1 MPGKKHWLSLLLV
14 AFISTALGVA
24 ATADSGT
31 ESEFVSLINS
41 TRAHNGLGALEVDV
55 GLRSHARNH
64 TQAMIDKGDIFHSSS
79 GELSAAAGSGWSQVG
94 ENVGRGQSPSSLHT
108 AFMNSSGHAANI
120 LGDYN
125 YVGVGTDT
133 SSDGSLYVTVVFMK
147 KGETAP
153 PTTEATPTTEAPAP
167 PPPPADSPAQTAPPA
182 DDGGASADP
191 LPTTT
196 APSTTTTTGPPTTT
210 TTMIVPPD
218 KAVIPGQSCIE
229 ASRFAQL
236 CHD

>member
-14 AFISTALGVA
+14 VFASTALGVA

-41 TRAHNGLGALEVDV
+41 TRANNGLGALQVDG

-64 TQAMIDKGDIFHSSS
+64 TQEMIANGEIYHSSS
-79 GELSAAAGSGWSQVG
+79 GELSAAAGSGWSRVG
-94 ENVGRGQSPSSLHT
+94 ENVGRGQSPSSLHR
-108 AFMNSSGHAANI
+108 AFMDSSGHAANI

-153 PTTEATPTTEAPAP
+153 PTTEA
-167 PPPPADSPAQTAPPA
+167 PPPPADSPATTAPPS
-182 DDGGASADP
+182 DEGGEPASPA
-191 LPTTT
+191 PTTT
-196 APSTTTTTGPPTTT
+196 TPSTTTTAPTTT
-210 TTMIVPPD
+210 TTTMVVPPD
-218 KAVIPGQSCIE
+218 RAVVPGQSCIE

>member
-14 AFISTALGVA
+14 VFASTALGVA

-41 TRAHNGLGALEVDV
+41 TRASNGLGSLQVDG
-55 GLRSHARNH
+55 GLQSHARNH
-64 TQAMIDKGDIFHSSS
+64 TQDMIAAGDIYHSSS

-94 ENVGRGQSPSSLHT
+94 ENVGRGQSPSSLHQ
-108 AFMNSSGHAANI
+108 AFMDSSGHAANI

-133 SSDGSLYVTVVFMK
+133 SSDGRLYVTVVFMK
-147 KGETAP
+147 MGETAP
-153 PTTEATPTTEAPAP
+153 PTTEAPAP
-167 PPPPADSPAQTAPPA
+167 PPDSPDTTAPPS
-182 DDGGASADP
+182 DEGGEPATPA
-191 LPTTT
+191 PTTT
-196 APSTTTTTGPPTTT
+196 TPSTTTTSAPSTTT

-218 KAVIPGQSCIE
+218 RPVIPGQSCIE

>member
-14 AFISTALGVA
+14 VFASTALGVA

-41 TRAHNGLGALEVDV
+41 TRANNGLGALQVDG

-64 TQAMIDKGDIFHSSS
+64 TQEMIANGEIYHSSS
-79 GELSAAAGSGWSQVG
+79 GELSAAAGSGWSRVG
-94 ENVGRGQSPSSLHT
+94 ENVGRGQSPSSLHR
-108 AFMNSSGHAANI
+108 AFMDSSGHAANI

-147 KGETAP
+147 EGETAP
-153 PTTEATPTTEAPAP
+153 PTTEA
-167 PPPPADSPAQTAPPA
+167 PPPPADSPATTAPPS
-182 DDGGASADP
+182 DEGGEPASPA
-191 LPTTT
+191 PTTT
-196 APSTTTTTGPPTTT
+196 TPSTTTTAPTTT
-210 TTMIVPPD
+210 TTTMVVPPD
-218 KAVIPGQSCIE
+218 RAVVPGQSCIE

>member
-14 AFISTALGVA
+14 AFISTVLGVA

-41 TRAHNGLGALEVDV
+41 TRANNGLGSLEVDG
-55 GLRSHARNH
+55 GLRAHARNH
-64 TQAMIDKGDIFHSSS
+64 TQAMIDNGGIFHSSS
-79 GELSAAAGSGWSQVG
+79 AELSAAAGSGWTRVG
-94 ENVGRGQSPSSLHT
+94 ENVGSGQAPSSLHT
-108 AFMNSSGHAANI
+108 AFMNSPGHAANI

-125 YVGVGTDT
+125 YVGVGTNT
-133 SSDGSLYVTVVFMK
+133 SADGSLFVTVVFMK

-153 PTTEATPTTEAPAP
+153 PTTAAPPVTEAPAP
-167 PPPPADSPAQTAPPA
+167 PPPPTDSPATTAPPPS
-182 DDGGASADP
+182 DGGEPAAPS
-191 LPTTT
+191 PTTT
-196 APSTTTTTGPPTTT
+196 STTTTTVPATTT
-210 TTMIVPPD
+210 TTMVVPPD

-229 ASRFAQL
+229 ANRFAQL

>member
-14 AFISTALGVA
+14 AFISTALAVA

-41 TRAHNGLGALEVDV
+41 TRANNGLGSLEVDG

-64 TQAMIDKGDIFHSSS
+64 TQAMIDNGEIFHSSS
-79 GELSAAAGSGWSQVG
+79 GELSAAAGSGWSRVG
-94 ENVGRGQSPSSLHT
+94 ENVGRGQAPSSLHQ

-125 YVGVGTDT
+125 YVGVGTGT
-133 SSDGSLYVTVVFMK
+133 SSDGTLYVTVVFMK

-153 PTTEATPTTEAPAP
+153 PTTAAPPATEAPAP
-167 PPPPADSPAQTAPPA
+167 PPPPGDSPATTAPPRS
-182 DDGGASADP
+182 GGEPAAP
-191 LPTTT
+191 APTTT
-196 APSTTTTTGPPTTT
+196 STTTTTTLLPTTT
-210 TTMIVPPD
+210 TTMVVPPD
-218 KAVIPGQSCIE
+218 RAVTPGQSCIE

>member
-14 AFISTALGVA
+14 ALISTALGVA

-41 TRAHNGLGALEVDV
+41 TRANNGLGSLEVDG
-55 GLRSHARNH
+55 GLRTHARNH
-64 TQAMIDKGDIFHSSS
+64 TQAMIDHGDIFHSSS
-79 GELSAAAGSGWSQVG
+79 AELAAAAGTGWSRVG

-108 AFMNSSGHAANI
+108 AFMNSTGHAANI

-125 YVGVGTDT
+125 YVGVGTAN
-133 SSDGSLYVTVVFMK
+133 SADGSLYVTVVFMK

-153 PTTEATPTTEAPAP
+153 PTTEAPPATEAPP
-167 PPPPADSPAQTAPPA
+167 PTDSPATTTPPPSGGGEPAAPA
-182 DDGGASADP
+182 
-191 LPTTT
+191 PTTT
-196 APSTTTTTGPPTTT
+196 STTTTTVPATTT
-210 TTMIVPPD
+210 TTMVVPPD
-218 KAVIPGQSCIE
+218 RAVIPGQSCLE
-229 ASRFAQL
+229 ATRFAQL

>member
-14 AFISTALGVA
+14 AFVSTVLAVA

-41 TRAHNGLGALEVDV
+41 TRANNGLGSLQVDG
-55 GLRSHARNH
+55 GLQSHARNH
-64 TQAMIDKGDIFHSSS
+64 TQAMIDNGGIFHSSS
-79 GELSAAAGSGWSQVG
+79 GELSAAAGSGWSRVG
-94 ENVGRGQSPSSLHT
+94 ENVGKGQSPSSLHQ

-125 YVGVGTDT
+125 YVGVGTGT
-133 SSDGSLYVTVVFMK
+133 GSDGALYVTVVFMK

-153 PTTEATPTTEAPAP
+153 PTTEAPPDTEAPAP
-167 PPPPADSPAQTAPPA
+167 PSPPGDSPATTAPRGEPA
-182 DDGGASADP
+182 APA
-191 LPTTT
+191 PTTT
-196 APSTTTTTGPPTTT
+196 STTTTTTVPPTTT
-210 TTMIVPPD
+210 TMVLPPD
-218 KAVIPGQSCIE
+218 RAVIPGQSCIE
-229 ASRFAQL
+229 ANRFAQL

>member
-14 AFISTALGVA
+14 AFVSTVLAVA

-41 TRAHNGLGALEVDV
+41 TRANNGLGSLEVDG
-55 GLRSHARNH
+55 GLQSHARNH
-64 TQAMIDKGDIFHSSS
+64 TQAMIDNGGIFHSSS
-79 GELSAAAGSGWSQVG
+79 GELSAAAGSGWSRVG
-94 ENVGRGQSPSSLHT
+94 ENVGKGQAPSSLHQ

-125 YVGVGTDT
+125 YVGVGTGT
-133 SSDGSLYVTVVFMK
+133 GSDGALYVTVVFMK

-153 PTTEATPTTEAPAP
+153 PTTEAPPATEAPG
-167 PPPPADSPAQTAPPA
+167 PPPAPGDTPATSAPPKS
-182 DDGGASADP
+182 GGEPSAP
-191 LPTTT
+191 APTTT
-196 APSTTTTTGPPTTT
+196 STTTTTTVPPTTT
-210 TTMIVPPD
+210 TMVVPPD
-218 KAVIPGQSCIE
+218 RAVIPGQSCIE
-229 ASRFAQL
+229 ANRFAQL